1 VGSDSTETMKT
12 LLPAAVLLFVPLT
25 AAVTRPTGAEVRGA
39 PSVQGAPD
47 AKQQGLEER
56 VAALENELAT
66 EKRRHDETRELLV
79 KTLAYLEEQS
89 AAADKLMATL
99 TESEAEGF
107 AVGENWRSRE
117 ILLAGFR
124 AYWGAKS
131 TNLPKAPKPAA
142 PAPAPMSQRPVRK

>member
-25 AAVTRPTGAEVRGA
+25 AAVTRQTGAEVRGA
-39 PSVQGAPD
+39 PSAPD

-66 EKRRHDETRELLV
+66 EKRRHDETRELLA
-79 KTLAYLEEQS
+79 KTLAYLEEQT
-89 AAADKLMATL
+89 AAADKLLATL

>member
-1 VGSDSTETMKT
+1 MKT

-25 AAVTRPTGAEVRGA
+25 AAVTRPTGTE
-39 PSVQGAPD
+39 VQGAHVAQGAQD

-89 AAADKLMATL
+89 AAADKLLATL
-99 TESEAEGF
+99 TESEAQGF

-131 TNLPKAPKPAA
+131 TNLPKAPAKAAA